1 MADKKGRLR
10 MKSFYIKLIICAAM
24 LGILTAESGAA
35 PLSAGKEAFDFT
47 LETLSGQEITLSEEL
62 KTKRAVLVFFA
73 TWCPHCGAVVP
84 STNAFSK
91 KYAADVRV
99 IGIDVQESKS
109 KVEDFVKRT
118 QMAYD
123 VVIDATGVVANRYGI
138 SGIPTVI
145 VIDKN
150 NKVLYRGTSITDMEK
165 RVEF

>member
-1 MADKKGRLR
+1 
-10 MKSFYIKLIICAAM
+10 M
-24 LGILTAESGAA
+24 LGFLSAEAGAA
-35 PLSAGKEAFDFT
+35 PLGAGKEAFDFT
-47 LETLSGQEITLSEEL
+47 LETLSGQKITLSEEL
-62 KTKRAVLVFFA
+62 KTKRAVLVFFT
-73 TWCPHCGAVVP
+73 TWCPHCGATVP
-84 STNAFSK
+84 STNTFSK
-91 KYAADVRV
+91 KYAPGVRV

-118 QMAYD
+118 KTAYD

-145 VIDKN
+145 AIDKN